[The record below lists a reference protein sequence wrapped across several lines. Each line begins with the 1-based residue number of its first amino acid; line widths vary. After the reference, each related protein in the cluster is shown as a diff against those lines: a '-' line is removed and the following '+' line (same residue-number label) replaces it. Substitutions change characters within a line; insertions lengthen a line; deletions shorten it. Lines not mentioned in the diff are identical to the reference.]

1 MNSVFPEWKVR
12 AEFLTTHLASAL
24 ALDSQRSSH
33 PIEVDCPDANQ
44 INQIFDSISYSKGG
58 SVLRMLASVV
68 GEETFL
74 KGVSIYL
81 KKRLFGN
88 SVTKDLWDGISE
100 ASGLDVAA
108 IMKNWTLKIGF
119 PVITVKE
126 DGGKITVTQNRF
138 LATGDVKP
146 EEDETLW

>member
-1 MNSVFPEWKVR
+1 MPDRYASGVFRESQADLLSVFPEWKVR
-12 AEFLTTHLASAL
+12 AEFLTTHLSSAL

-88 SVTKDLWDGISE
+88 SVTKDLWDGASDGLVSVDWADRLWAGISE

-108 IMKNWTLKIGF
+108 IMKNWTLK
-119 PVITVKE
+119 
-126 DGGKITVTQNRF
+126 VT
-138 LATGDVKP
+138 
-146 EEDETLW
+146 